1 MEEKKEMST
10 EEIKMDND
18 PKGEGKEKA
27 SSPLREVLSW
37 VVTLLAAFALAMVLK
52 NYVIINATVPTG
64 SMEHTIEPGDDLFG
78 LRLAYQFSEPK
89 RGDIVIFRFPD
100 DETQKYVKRVIGLP
114 GEKVTIEDAKIY
126 INDSE
131 TCLLYTSDAADEED
145 SVDLGGRRVIKKK
158 KKTNHQKKKI
168 KK

>member
-18 PKGEGKEKA
+18 PKGEGKEKV

-64 SMEHTIEPGDDLFG
+64 SMEHTIEPVRAAAGV
-78 LRLAYQFSEPK
+78 S
-89 RGDIVIFRFPD
+89 VFRTEERRYRDFP
-100 DETQKYVKRVIGLP
+100 VP
-114 GEKVTIEDAKIY
+114 G
-126 INDSE
+126 
-131 TCLLYTSDAADEED
+131 
-145 SVDLGGRRVIKKK
+145 
-158 KKTNHQKKKI
+158 
-168 KK
+168 

>member
-27 SSPLREVLSW
+27 TSPLREVLSW
-37 VVTLLAAFALAMVLK
+37 VITLLAAFALAMVLK

-78 LRLAYQFSEPK
+78 LRAGVS
-89 RGDIVIFRFPD
+89 VFRTEERRYRDFP
-100 DETQKYVKRVIGLP
+100 VP
-114 GEKVTIEDAKIY
+114 G
-126 INDSE
+126 
-131 TCLLYTSDAADEED
+131 
-145 SVDLGGRRVIKKK
+145 
-158 KKTNHQKKKI
+158 
-168 KK
+168 

>member
-1 MEEKKEMST
+1 MSCIWCLEGDFDVSVNEFIAQTLTQKERVDLGLVGLVSAGKILLTGGLHQESRVIMEEKKEMST

-78 LRLAYQFSEPK
+78 LRLAYQFQN
-89 RGDIVIFRFPD
+89 RR
-100 DETQKYVKRVIGLP
+100 
-114 GEKVTIEDAKIY
+114 
-126 INDSE
+126 
-131 TCLLYTSDAADEED
+131 EEI
-145 SVDLGGRRVIKKK
+145 S
-158 KKTNHQKKKI
+158 
-168 KK
+168 

>member
-100 DETQKYVKRVIGLP
+100 D
-114 GEKVTIEDAKIY
+114 GELMLQTNQVAQPLHCQRRKEKIPELSGA
-126 INDSE
+126 IQH
-131 TCLLYTSDAADEED
+131 C
-145 SVDLGGRRVIKKK
+145 
-158 KKTNHQKKKI
+158 
-168 KK
+168 

>member
-52 NYVIINATVPTG
+52 NY
-64 SMEHTIEPGDDLFG
+64 DLY
-78 LRLAYQFSEPK
+78 RLLCISFQN
-89 RGDIVIFRFPD
+89 RR
-100 DETQKYVKRVIGLP
+100 
-114 GEKVTIEDAKIY
+114 
-126 INDSE
+126 
-131 TCLLYTSDAADEED
+131 EEI
-145 SVDLGGRRVIKKK
+145 S
-158 KKTNHQKKKI
+158 
-168 KK
+168 